1 MLIFYIEINQKQTD
15 VILNLTITYPTHQ
28 FKMDEP
34 YLKILTPLIYFPIV
48 AFFVKVVI
56 DAFASNVKATSSIVQ
71 YSLMILYL
79 AISGG
84 IMFYNLTKK
93 TSPFYTNF
101 KVFLFAMFWLLCNYI
116 GIVALNATYI
126 DTLNRGDL
134 ITSVN
139 DPTISNW
146 VLVPQM
152 LLVFYNVALFVRY
165 KPSPSVDPPVSWVT
179 LTINALAL
187 IQMYLIVNS
196 FRTMQTWLTDDATRN
211 IPTPTPSA

>member
-1 MLIFYIEINQKQTD
+1 MDTD
-15 VILNLTITYPTHQ
+15 YLN
-28 FKMDEP
+28 
-34 YLKILTPLIYFPIV
+34 ILTPLIYFPIV

-56 DAFASNVKATSSIVQ
+56 DAFASNLKATSSIVQ

-84 IMFYNLTKK
+84 IIFYHFTKN
-93 TSPFYTNF
+93 TRPVYTNF

-152 LLVFYNVALFVRY
+152 LLVFYNVTLFLQF
-165 KPSPSVDPPVSWVT
+165 KPSSSSVNPPVSWVT
-179 LTINALAL
+179 LTIIALAI
-187 IQMYLIVNS
+187 IQMYLIVKS
-196 FRTMQTWLTDDATRN
+196 FHMMQQWLTDDATRN
-211 IPTPTPSA
+211 IPTPTKSA